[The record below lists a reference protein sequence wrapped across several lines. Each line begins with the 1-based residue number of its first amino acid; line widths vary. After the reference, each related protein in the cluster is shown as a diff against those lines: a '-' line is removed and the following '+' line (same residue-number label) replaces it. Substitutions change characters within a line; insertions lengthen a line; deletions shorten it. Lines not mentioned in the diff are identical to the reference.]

1 MEKLH
6 INKEKLVTM
15 YREIEVLIDD
25 AIAMDAFYLEMR
37 LTNDPD
43 MSKHAEDYNLM
54 VLEMVKGSQQ
64 RGGMGSALMG
74 NGFHTQ
80 NF

>member
-1 MEKLH
+1 MVIKMFH
-6 INKEKLVTM
+6 
-15 YREIEVLIDD
+15 EIEILIDD

-64 RGGMGSALMG
+64 RGGGGSALMG
-74 NGFHTQ
+74 NGYHATQ
-80 NF
+80 GNGF